1 MENCLFCSIVE
12 GKIPSKKVYEDDT
25 FLVFHDI
32 QPAAPVHVLI
42 IPKKHIATM
51 NDVGTEDYAMIGELH
66 RVAQQV
72 AKELGVAETG
82 YRLINNCG
90 PDSGQAV
97 YHIHYHLLGGAKLGL
112 LAQTSDSHAN

>member
-1 MENCLFCSIVE
+1 MDCLFCKIVE
-12 GKIPSKKVYEDDT
+12 GSIPSQKVFENERI
-25 FLVFHDI
+25 LVFKDI

-51 NDVGTEDYAMIGELH
+51 NDVAEEDLGLVAEMH
-66 RVAQQV
+66 KVAQQV
-72 AKELGVAETG
+72 AKELGVADTG

-97 YHIHYHLLGGAKLGL
+97 YHIHYHLLGGAKLGAL
-112 LAQTSDSHAN
+112 TGISDSHA